1 MSIAKAQAQALAEGF
16 LDSLGSS
23 DKSGLR
29 PKETLSE
36 LIVLAGELIEDAQKN
51 LNASNANHTGKLS
64 ESLIAGEP
72 VQNGTAVELDIMM
85 NFYGQ
90 FVNKGVKGTKAGSS
104 TAGYSFKHD
113 IPSTSM
119 VQAMA
124 SYLKGAASRV
134 SNADVKKYGAHKRGE
149 KKNLSLSKIDS
160 AFAMARSIKQ
170 HGIKPT
176 GFLDKA
182 IATTRNK
189 ISDRLGAALR
199 IDIISSITPII

>member
-1 MSIAKAQAQALAEGF
+1 MSIAKSQAEAIAEGF

-51 LNASNANHTGKLS
+51 LNASNSNHTGKLS

-72 VQNGTAVELDIMM
+72 VQNGTAVEIDVLM
-85 NFYGQ
+85 NFYGK
-90 FVNKGVKGTKAGSS
+90 FINKGVKGTKSGSS

-113 IPSTSM
+113 IPSISM
-119 VQAMA
+119 VKAIGE
-124 SYLKGAASRV
+124 YLKGASSRV
-134 SNADVKKYGAHKRGE
+134 SSSDVKKYGAYKKRE
-149 KKNLSLSKIDS
+149 RKNVSLSRIDS
-160 AFAMARSIKQ
+160 AFAVARSIKQ
-170 HGIKPT
+170 HGIKTT

-182 IATTRNK
+182 IIVTTNK
-189 ISDRLGAALR
+189 VSDRLGATLR
-199 IDIISSITPII
+199 IDIIDSITP

>member
-90 FVNKGVKGTKAGSS
+90 VRQQGRQGNKGR
-104 TAGYSFKHD
+104 
-113 IPSTSM
+113 
-119 VQAMA
+119 
-124 SYLKGAASRV
+124 L
-134 SNADVKKYGAHKRGE
+134 
-149 KKNLSLSKIDS
+149 
-160 AFAMARSIKQ
+160 Q
-170 HGIKPT
+170 HGRL
-176 GFLDKA
+176 FLQA
-182 IATTRNK
+182 
-189 ISDRLGAALR
+189 
-199 IDIISSITPII
+199 

>member
-16 LDSLGSS
+16 LDSIGSS

-36 LIVLAGELIEDAQKN
+36 LIVLAGELIESAQKN

-64 ESLIAGEP
+64 ESLTAGEP
-72 VQNGTAVELDIMM
+72 VQNGTAIEMDILM
-85 NFYGQ
+85 NFYGK
-90 FVNKGVKGTKAGSS
+90 FINKGVRGTKSGSS
-104 TAGYSFKHD
+104 SAGYSFKHD

-124 SYLKGAASRV
+124 SYLKGARSRV
-134 SNADVKKYGAHKRGE
+134 SNSDVKKYGAHKKTE
-149 KKNLSLSKIDS
+149 KKNISLSKIDS

-170 HGIKPT
+170 HGIKST

-182 IATTRNK
+182 VATTTNK
-189 ISDRLGAALR
+189 VSDRLGAALR
-199 IDIISSITPII
+199 IDIIDSIT